1 MPKEKNNKKIV
12 LLDTHAIIHRAYHAL
27 PDFKTSSGKPTG
39 ALYGLASM
47 VFSIVSNLDPDYIIA
62 CYDLPGGTFRNDMH
76 DGYKSHRKELEDGL
90 ITQIQES
97 KNILKALSIPCY
109 DKKGFEADD
118 ILGTISTTLKKDKDN
133 EIIIASGD
141 MDTMQLVD
149 GEKVKVFTLRKG
161 LNDTVLYDEKAVIS
175 RFGFK
180 PSLIPDFKG
189 LRGDPSDNIPGIAG
203 IGEKTATIL
212 ISKFGTIENI
222 YKLLKKDESLF
233 KKEGIKD
240 RIINL
245 LKEGQEEAEF
255 SKGIAEIICDVPI
268 EFSLP
273 DKKWKESIN
282 TNEVEKVFKDYEFK
296 SLITRLGNLLNKE
309 VGVNNTREN
318 NIEIS
323 EEDLKKLAVAVWLI
337 DSEKTNPDIGDILDF
352 AKTNDIQDA
361 KKYIWN
367 ELQKKHLEKVYL
379 EIEEPIIPIVK
390 KMHEVGIKV
399 DKKYF
404 KDLSEKYHK
413 ELEKTEK
420 EIFALA
426 GEEFNIKSPK
436 QLSVV
441 LFEKL
446 SLPTSGIKKSAS
458 GGYSTQIDVLEK
470 IEDTHKIVPKI
481 IEYRE
486 LQKLLS
492 TYIDVIPD
500 MVANDGRLHPE
511 LIQNGTT
518 TGRFSSNNPNIQNI
532 PIRTD
537 LGRAIRGGFVA
548 DKGKVLM
555 SFDYSQMEL
564 RLAAIFSGDEFL
576 IETFKKGEDVH
587 SAVAAKV
594 FGVTLENVTKEMRR
608 QAKVINF
615 GILYGMGVNA
625 LKKNLGSS
633 QKEASE
639 FYADYFNKFKKIEN
653 YLEDTKNFA
662 RANGYTETLFGRR
675 RYFNTINSRIPFI
688 QKMAER
694 TAINAPIQGTLA
706 DIVKLAMRYIQERL
720 EKEGLEGHVQM
731 LLQIHDELIFEV
743 DKEYTEKARIII
755 KEEMEGVME
764 KSFIH
769 YKSVVPIIVDYAE
782 GETWQDL

>member
-1 MPKEKNNKKIV
+1 MSKDLKKKKIV

-27 PDFKTSSGKPTG
+27 PDFTTSSGKPTG

-47 VFSIVSNLDPDYIIA
+47 ILSIVTTLDPDYIIA
-62 CYDLPGGTFRNDMH
+62 CYDLPGGTFRNDIH

-90 ITQIQES
+90 VLQIQES
-97 KNILKALSIPCY
+97 KNILKALNVPCY
-109 DKKGFEADD
+109 EKKGFEADD
-118 ILGTISTTLKKDKDN
+118 ILGTLSTILKKDKNN

-141 MDTMQLVD
+141 MDTMQLID
-149 GEKVKVFTLRKG
+149 GDQVKVFTLRKG
-161 LNDTVLYDEKAVIS
+161 LNDTVLYDEKAVIE

-180 PSLIPDFKG
+180 PDLIPDYKG
-189 LRGDPSDNIPGIAG
+189 LRGDPSDNIPGIPG
-203 IGEKTATIL
+203 IGEKTATVL
-212 ISKFGTIENI
+212 ISKFGNLENI
-222 YKLLKKDESLF
+222 YKTLKKDEEVF

-245 LKEGQEEAEF
+245 LKEGEEEAEF
-255 SKGIAEIICDVPI
+255 SKNIAEIICDVPI
-268 EFSLP
+268 DFSLP
-273 DKKWKESIN
+273 ENAWKESIN
-282 TNEVEKVFKDYEFK
+282 LTKAEKIFKEYEFK
-296 SLITRLGNLLNKE
+296 SLILRLNNLLNKSGE
-309 VGVNNTREN
+309 ASLPEKAEFSIT
-318 NIEIS
+318 
-323 EEDLKKLAVAVWLI
+323 EEELKKLSVAVWLL
-337 DSEKTNPDIGDILDF
+337 DSEKTNPGLEDVLDF
-352 AKTNDIQDA
+352 AKTKDLDSA

-367 ELQKKHLEKVYL
+367 ELQKKKLEKVYL

-390 KMHEVGIKV
+390 KMHDVGIKV
-399 DKKYF
+399 DKEYF
-404 KDLSEKYHK
+404 KKLSQKYHK
-413 ELEKTEK
+413 ELEKLEK
-420 EIFALA
+420 EIFDLA

-436 QLSVV
+436 QLSVI

-446 SLPTSGIKKSAS
+446 NLPTKGVKKSAS

-470 IEDTHKIVPKI
+470 LEEEHLIIRKI

-500 MVANDGRLHPE
+500 MVAKDGRLHPE

-532 PIRTD
+532 PIRSD
-537 LGRAIRGGFVA
+537 LGKAIRGGFVA
-548 DKGKVLM
+548 DEGKVLM

-564 RLAAIFSGDEFL
+564 RLAAVFSGDEYL

-587 SAVAAKV
+587 SAVASKV
-594 FGVTLENVTKEMRR
+594 FGVDIKDVTSDMRR
-608 QAKVINF
+608 RAKVINF

-633 QKEASE
+633 QKEAAE
-639 FYADYFNKFKKIEN
+639 FYEDYFNKFKKIEN

-662 RANGYTETLFGRR
+662 RANGFTETLFGRR

-706 DIVKLAMRYIQERL
+706 DIVKLAMRFIEERL
-720 EKEGLEGHVQM
+720 KKEGLSDGVEM

-743 DKEYTEKARIII
+743 KEGLVDKAKDII
-755 KEEMEGVME
+755 KEEMEGVLE

-769 YKSVVPIIVDYAE
+769 YKSVVPIIVDCSY
-782 GETWQDL
+782 GKTWQDL